1 MSDNKRGIKKTTKD
15 CLVLISITLSTKAQF
30 VVDVSQGIKSEF
42 LPYEH
47 QLGYKKSYRQEMDYK
62 GLNTTVTYCKT
73 PGV

>member
-47 QLGYKKSYRQEMDYK
+47 QLGYKNPIDRRWTAKDSTQ
-62 GLNTTVTYCKT
+62 L
-73 PGV
+73 